1 MFRKGF
7 VFLLLVITFMGCA
20 GSKQGRNV
28 EMSGFLGDYSM
39 LTKGEKGQELLRYNN
54 PKAKWASYKK
64 IILDPVMI
72 WRDSKIHE
80 NVPEEDL
87 QRLSDYLYSLL
98 YEELKKDYEMVN
110 KPAPETLRMQ
120 VAIVSLEKS
129 NPTLAT
135 ISSVPAPYNVLAL
148 GSMVTN
154 MVSGKPLFVGEA
166 TVEGK
171 VTDALTGELL
181 GAGVDRRVGGKGPSE
196 EKLTSW
202 GDVEHA
208 LQYWAKNSRY
218 RLCMARGEKT
228 QCQAPE

>member
-1 MFRKGF
+1 MFRRTF
-7 VFLLLVITFMGCA
+7 VLVLMIAVLAGCA
-20 GSKQGRNV
+20 ASKQARNV
-28 EMSGFLGDYSM
+28 GMSGFLGDYSM

-54 PKAKWASYKK
+54 PKAKWATYKK

-72 WRDSKIHE
+72 WRDSKIRE
-80 NVPEEDL
+80 NIPEEDL
-87 QRLSDYLYSLL
+87 QRLADYLYSLL
-98 YEELKKDYEMVN
+98 YEELKMDYEMVN
-110 KPAPETLRMQ
+110 KPGPATLRLQ
-120 VAIVSLEKS
+120 VAIVSLERS

-135 ISSVPAPYNVLAL
+135 ISAVPAPYNVLAL

-166 TVEGK
+166 TIEGK

-181 GAGVDRRVGGKGPSE
+181 GAAVDRRVGGKGPSE

-228 QCQAPE
+228 QCQPPE

>member
-7 VFLLLVITFMGCA
+7 VFLLLVITVMGCA
-20 GSKQGRNV
+20 GSKQARNV

-54 PKAKWASYKK
+54 PKAKWAAYKK

-72 WRDSKIHE
+72 WRDSKILD

-87 QRLSDYLYSLL
+87 QRLADYLYSLL

-110 KPAPETLRMQ
+110 KPGRETLRMQ

-135 ISSVPAPYNVLAL
+135 ISSVPVPYNVLSL

-166 TVEGK
+166 TIEGK

-181 GAGVDRRVGGKGPSE
+181 GAAVDRRVGGKGPSE